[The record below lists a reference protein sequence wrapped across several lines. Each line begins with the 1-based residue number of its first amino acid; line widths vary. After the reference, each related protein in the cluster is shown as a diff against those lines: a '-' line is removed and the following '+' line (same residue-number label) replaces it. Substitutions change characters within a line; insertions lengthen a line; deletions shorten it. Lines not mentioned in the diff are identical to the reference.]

1 VNSPEA
7 GVARLNPIAFENRA
21 LREAVEG
28 GAAAAVRTTELEV
41 ALALLNAA
49 ILCDAFVVAV
59 PHRDPVVMDDGVCET
74 PSCAGPKTRFRRG
87 SWTKTAHR
95 QCTRFPGG

>member
-21 LREAVEG
+21 LREAVED

-41 ALALLNAA
+41 AGALLNAA
-49 ILCDAFVVAV
+49 ILCDALVVAV
-59 PHRDPVVMDDGVCET
+59 RHRDPAIMDDGVSET
-74 PSCAGPKTRFRRG
+74 PSSAAVGPKYPFSTWQLDQDG
-87 SWTKTAHR
+87 TS
-95 QCTRFPGG
+95 